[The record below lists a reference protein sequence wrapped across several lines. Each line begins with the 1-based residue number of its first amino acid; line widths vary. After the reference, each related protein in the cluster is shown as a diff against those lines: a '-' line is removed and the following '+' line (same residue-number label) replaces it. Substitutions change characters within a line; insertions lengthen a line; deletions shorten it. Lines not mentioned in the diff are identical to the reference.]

1 MSSPASSN
9 ISQNNTEL
17 LKEQCHEMQW
27 WHEEEEQFLLQ
38 LQEIVETHCAERVAQ
53 KARREAEAKTKE
65 EAEKQRIAEKK
76 KKLEYIQWLQN
87 KAALLERA
95 KGSQVT
101 ESKHKEI
108 AARDE
113 EEQ

>member
-1 MSSPASSN
+1 
-9 ISQNNTEL
+9 
-17 LKEQCHEMQW
+17 MQW
-27 WHEEEEQFLLQ
+27 WHEEEEQSLLQ

-87 KAALLERA
+87 KAALLEKA